1 MCVRYGNHTGFAEK
15 TWRNVRT
22 SKMLRARQEKCDVP
36 QVPSAVRANW
46 ERRAQSQVG
55 DGPWRA
61 QWHRFNPNPRHDGE
75 REEETMAEGPISGY
89 SKTTTSTSSSNRL
102 VRIQAWA
109 KRPDPLANIQQAVAK
124 RAEEFSAAKARLSF
138 AQAQEKKKA
147 ARRGDRRDPIT
158 DRRQLEAGSPYLQ
171 RRNDAAWMPNSWAS
185 SRMS

>member
-1 MCVRYGNHTGFAEK
+1 MDKVRSSPKDHFMRALCRRGNPGGILDKDWLLPNIGFRGSEEK
-15 TWRNVRT
+15 PT
-22 SKMLRARQEKCDVP
+22 A
-36 QVPSAVRANW
+36 AN
-46 ERRAQSQVG
+46 
-55 DGPWRA
+55 
-61 QWHRFNPNPRHDGE
+61 HN
-75 REEETMAEGPISGY
+75 
-89 SKTTTSTSSSNRL
+89 
-102 VRIQAWA
+102 
-109 KRPDPLANIQQAVAK
+109 AVAK